1 MGKRIINF
9 IALHQKQTLL
19 MLFIF
24 AVIYPFVVTD
34 VYLMRI
40 SVVALMFTSL
50 TLSFNLLTGYLGQFS
65 MAHCAFYGIG
75 AYSVGILAKHL
86 GNMSVLSAML
96 IGMLIAGLA
105 SLFLALP
112 TLRLKGFYFSVVT
125 MGFSEIV
132 KLIEINQVSLTN
144 GPMGIMNI
152 PRLKIFGFSF
162 STPRQFYFLI
172 LFITIVFTYII
183 KAFLDSRMGRAVL
196 AVREDEIAAQAM
208 GIHAFRYKTMVFILS
223 TMMAGLTGGFY
234 AIYTTYIDPTSFTGE
249 ISVKI
254 MSMTLFGG
262 LGSLPGSYVGAIML
276 SILPEITRGLN
287 TYRYLIYGVIIVI
300 TMLFIPSGMMGKIN
314 FTYIRQRLMLE
325 EEEKKKRM
333 EASKGEA
340 ADGGK

>member
-1 MGKRIINF
+1 MGKKAINF

-19 MLFIF
+19 ILFLF
-24 AVIYPFVVTD
+24 AVVYPFVITD

-75 AYSVGILAKHL
+75 AYCVGILTKHL
-86 GNMSVLSAML
+86 GNMSVLPAML
-96 IGMLIAGLA
+96 IGMLVAGLA

-152 PRLKIFGFSF
+152 PRLKILGISF
-162 STPRQFYFLI
+162 TTPRQFYFLI
-172 LFITIVFTYII
+172 LFITILFTYII
-183 KAFLDSRMGRAVL
+183 RMFLDSRTGRAVL
-196 AVREDEIAAQAM
+196 AIREDEIAAQAM
-208 GIHAFRYKTMVFILS
+208 GIHVFKYKTMVFVLS

-234 AIYTTYIDPTSFTGE
+234 AVYTTYIDPTTFTGE
-249 ISVKI
+249 ISVRV

-262 LGSLPGSYVGAIML
+262 LGSLPGSFVGAIVL
-276 SILPEITRGLN
+276 SILPEITRGLS

-300 TMLFIPSGMMGKIN
+300 TMLFIPSGLMGKLN
-314 FTYIRQRLMLE
+314 FTYIRQRLTMQKDEQGGKSGKE
-325 EEEKKKRM
+325 EV
-333 EASKGEA
+333 S
-340 ADGGK
+340 DGGK